1 MQMWASHGIFSLML
15 PNPEWRQLPTV
26 PKPKLGPMMASSNDP
41 VGDLPLEVFQ
51 SHLDMVLDTCSGCP
65 CLNRDG
71 TRSTWMSLS
80 VLAILWFCNQ

>member
-15 PNPEWRQLPTV
+15 PNPEWKQLPTV

-51 SHLDMVLDTCSGCP
+51 SHLDMVLGN
-65 CLNRDG
+65 LLWVVLLERG
-71 TRSTWMSLS
+71 VGWTR
-80 VLAILWFCNQ
+80 